1 MIAAEGPSVPLVT
14 DTACPIMRSR
24 VGNIHMIGIGGS
36 GMSGIAEVL
45 INMGFTVTGSDLA
58 AGAPV
63 KRLLKMGAQVFI
75 GHGADNVN
83 DADVVVKSTAISD
96 ENPELVKAREL
107 GIPIIPRAEMLAELM
122 RLRTGIAVAGTHGKT
137 TTTSL
142 LATIF
147 TEAEL
152 DPTVIIGGR
161 LNTFGSN
168 ARLGDGQFL
177 IAEADESDGSFL
189 CLAPIITVVTNVDK
203 DHLDFYGGQEAIDES
218 FRKFMNSIPFYGMNV
233 VCGDDPGVQR
243 LLPSIKRPCMTYG
256 LNEGNRLR
264 GEILSCEVRSL
275 FKVYLDK
282 ELLGEVS
289 LAQPGKHNVLNAL
302 GAIGVSLEAGLD
314 PKVILSGLSNFMGVG
329 RRFEKKGE
337 AKGILVVDDYGHH
350 PAEIQATIETA
361 KSCFPQR
368 RLVVAFQP
376 HRFTRTEALFGEF
389 CKTFEKADEL
399 LLTEIYPASEDPIP
413 GVNGMSLAQGIRQVS
428 DTKVRFYPDFE
439 MMQNELPNILKPG
452 DLFITQGAGSIY
464 TVGEKFLKYLEED
477 GEKVL
482 KPEEITAL

>member
-1 MIAAEGPSVPLVT
+1 
-14 DTACPIMRSR
+14 MRSR

-75 GHGADNVN
+75 GHGAENVT
-83 DADVVVKSTAISD
+83 DADVVVKSTAISE
-96 ENPELVKAREL
+96 ENPEVIKAREL

-168 ARLGDGQFL
+168 ARLGDGQYL

-189 CLAPIITVVTNVDK
+189 CLSPIITIVTNVDK
-203 DHLDFYGGQEAIDES
+203 DHLDFYHDQDAIDKS
-218 FRKFMNSIPFYGMNV
+218 FRKFMNSIPFYGMNI
-233 VCGDDPGVQR
+233 VCGDDPGVKR
-243 LLPSIKRPCMTYG
+243 LLPSIKRPCLTYG
-256 LNEGNRLR
+256 LEKGNKLR
-264 GEILSCEVRSL
+264 AEILSCEVRSL
-275 FKVYLDK
+275 FKVFYED

-289 LAQPGKHNVLNAL
+289 LAQPGQHNVLNAL
-302 GAIGVSLEAGLD
+302 GAIGVALEAGID
-314 PKVILSGLSNFMGVG
+314 KKVIFSGLSNFMGVG

-337 AKGILVVDDYGHH
+337 CKGVLVVDDYGHH
-350 PAEIQATIETA
+350 PAEIAATLKTA
-361 KSCFPQR
+361 KACFPNR

-376 HRFTRTEALFGEF
+376 HRFTRTQALFGEF
-389 CKTFEKADEL
+389 CKTFEYADEL
-399 LLTEIYPASEDPIP
+399 LLTEIYPASESPIP

-428 DTKVRFYPDFE
+428 STKVRFYPDFE
-439 MMQNELPNILKPG
+439 MMENELPNILKPG

-464 TVGEKFLKYLEED
+464 KIGENFLNYLEEQGCD
-477 GEKVL
+477 CKIAENCTPL
-482 KPEEITAL
+482 